1 MPNYATI
8 TRETETVNDY
18 VIHRVTFEDGVG
30 LVTISDA
37 RTGDWQGMH
46 TRDEDEN
53 ASLAKCLKHLIDACS
68 ALRVRRDPGFLIQRA
83 NEMSKSLI

>member
-18 VIHRVTFEDGVG
+18 VIHRVIFEDGVG

-37 RTGDWQGMH
+37 RTGDWQGMD

-53 ASLAKCLKHLIDACS
+53 ARLAKCLKRLIDACS
-68 ALRVRRDPGFLIQRA
+68 ALRRDPGFLIQRA

>member
-37 RTGDWQGMH
+37 RTGDWQGMN

-53 ASLAKCLKHLIDACS
+53 ARLAKCLIDACS